1 MQKRLGSG
9 LKELKRE
16 QRGTKLSDGKV
27 KGGKGRLTDKTIDK
41 MQNYFGEAIRNNVG
55 NIESMENDI
64 WAIFKHIIRD
74 NSQSLDEQHSL
85 CPRDSWCTYWSNR
98 EKYND
103 QKRLASVFIEVLKPL
118 FINLTKSELLKR
130 CLQGLT
136 QNQNE
141 AINGLLW
148 SKCPKTK
155 FCGKVK
161 VLLAV
166 SETISHFNTG
176 SGSTVTLLNQL
187 NIESSQN
194 MLSAV

>member
-1 MQKRLGSG
+1 
-9 LKELKRE
+9 
-16 QRGTKLSDGKV
+16 
-27 KGGKGRLTDKTIDK
+27 

-55 NIESMENDI
+55 NIESKENDI
-64 WAIFKHIIRD
+64 WAIFKHMIQD
-74 NSQSLDEQHSL
+74 SSQSLDEQPSL
-85 CPRDSWCTYWSNR
+85 SPKDSCCTYWSNR

-103 QKRLASVFIEVLKPL
+103 EKRLASVFIEVLKPVYKL
-118 FINLTKSELLKR
+118 FINLSKRELLNR
-130 CLQGLT
+130 RLQGLT

-166 SETISHFNTG
+166 SKTIIHLNTG
-176 SGSTVTLLNQL
+176 SGSRETLLN
-187 NIESSQN
+187 
-194 MLSAV
+194 